1 MRKRC
6 INKNDFSDITFL
18 IGPKRE
24 PIHAHRAM
32 LAARSEVFRTVLKQ
46 QLVHGNNKQGRDKAK
61 SGSGLVPTICVP
73 ECHALGCRGIGPVR
87 ASLAVQPIIFDKN
100 ETIYPKVKGP
110 LVLEDE
116 KPEVF
121 LTMLDYM
128 YTNCCTLTIDLCPDV
143 LSNAIEYGL
152 DGLRKIACRFMADC
166 LSIESA
172 AVIFQSAIL
181 HDQKELKKVVIAIN
195 IDF

>member
-1 MRKRC
+1 MHR
-6 INKNDFSDITFL
+6 
-18 IGPKRE
+18 
-24 PIHAHRAM
+24 IHV
-32 LAARSEVFRTVLKQ
+32 VF
-46 QLVHGNNKQGRDKAK
+46 
-61 SGSGLVPTICVP
+61 
-73 ECHALGCRGIGPVR
+73 
-87 ASLAVQPIIFDKN
+87 
-100 ETIYPKVKGP
+100 YPRVKGP

-181 HDQKELKKVVIAIN
+181 HDQKELKKVI
-195 IDF
+195 

>member
-1 MRKRC
+1 M
-6 INKNDFSDITFL
+6 
-18 IGPKRE
+18 
-24 PIHAHRAM
+24 
-32 LAARSEVFRTVLKQ
+32 
-46 QLVHGNNKQGRDKAK
+46 
-61 SGSGLVPTICVP
+61 
-73 ECHALGCRGIGPVR
+73 
-87 ASLAVQPIIFDKN
+87 
-100 ETIYPKVKGP
+100 
-110 LVLEDE
+110 VLEDE

-172 AVIFQSAIL
+172 AIIFQSAIL
-181 HDQKELKKVVIAIN
+181 HDQKELKKVKNSRICVHQSPCPSHCDKILTRLLYLSQKTTSLTLIQLMLSQFLPSTYQPYSFRDPT
-195 IDF
+195 IC

>member
-1 MRKRC
+1 MEI
-6 INKNDFSDITFL
+6 INRAGIKQA
-18 IGPKRE
+18 PKQ
-24 PIHAHRAM
+24 
-32 LAARSEVFRTVLKQ
+32 K
-46 QLVHGNNKQGRDKAK
+46 
-61 SGSGLVPTICVP
+61 
-73 ECHALGCRGIGPVR
+73 PVR
-87 ASLAVQPIIFDKN
+87 ECLGPSINRIVF
-100 ETIYPKVKGP
+100 YPRVKGP

-181 HDQKELKKVVIAIN
+181 HDQKELKKVN
-195 IDF
+195 

>member
-46 QLVHGNNKQGRDKAK
+46 QLVNGNNKQGRDKASSEAK
-61 SGSGLVPTICVP
+61 TSPWMTRTVHESNSILS
-73 ECHALGCRGIGPVR
+73 R
-87 ASLAVQPIIFDKN
+87 
-100 ETIYPKVKGP
+100 VKGP

-181 HDQKELKKVVIAIN
+181 HDQKELKKVN
-195 IDF
+195 

>member
-1 MRKRC
+1 MNR
-6 INKNDFSDITFL
+6 
-18 IGPKRE
+18 
-24 PIHAHRAM
+24 IHV
-32 LAARSEVFRTVLKQ
+32 VF
-46 QLVHGNNKQGRDKAK
+46 
-61 SGSGLVPTICVP
+61 
-73 ECHALGCRGIGPVR
+73 
-87 ASLAVQPIIFDKN
+87 
-100 ETIYPKVKGP
+100 YPRVKGP

-172 AVIFQSAIL
+172 AVIFQSAIA
-181 HDQKELKKVVIAIN
+181 DVSSIAVYIICIKVDTPSEKTAPA
-195 IDF
+195 DPYRR